1 MPYCTIEEAWGNM
14 KLTSESIDKK
24 IKNDRHP
31 PQTEEDHMP
40 QIIVPEN
47 SYDFQNMYNHVEYPA
62 IDYEKQVLSVYP
74 EKEPEQPKHVSFNRV
89 PNVSR
94 SMMKPLPEHNP
105 SKNLIKPSQKRHIVE
120 NDELTETD
128 FDSEAE
134 LDYINKNKQSDMMRY
149 IRKLEKQ
156 NKRLRKLL
164 NKYNNNNNSMKTN
177 VFDLMLYVISG
188 IFIIFVLDSFI
199 KLIRR
204 KA

>member
-24 IKNDRHP
+24 IKNDRHT
-31 PQTEEDHMP
+31 PQMQEEEMP

-62 IDYEKQVLSVYP
+62 INYEKQVLSVYP
-74 EKEPEQPKHVSFNRV
+74 EKEPEQPQHVSFNRV

-105 SKNLIKPSQKRHIVE
+105 SKNLIKQNNKRHLID
-120 NDELTETD
+120 NDELSDTE
-128 FDSEAE
+128 FDSDSDE
-134 LDYINKNKQSDMMRY
+134 DNFKQKQNSQMLRY

-164 NKYNNNNNSMKTN
+164 NSYNNNNSMKTN

-199 KLIRR
+199 KLIRK